1 MKFRMKVTL
10 VVISLLSVMF
20 GIGGTALISIT
31 FQNGIEKEKNTAQKS
46 YNMMISTIS
55 AVNSVSEWTSSQEV
69 VDAVKDISTKQE
81 IFDGIRISGDDEIF
95 FEGG

>member
-31 FQNGIEKEKNTAQKS
+31 FQNGIEKEKKHE
-46 YNMMISTIS
+46 ISDVCG
-55 AVNSVSEWTSSQEV
+55 A
-69 VDAVKDISTKQE
+69 
-81 IFDGIRISGDDEIF
+81 
-95 FEGG
+95 